1 MQRRVVLL
9 ALLASALAR
18 TSVHAADEEMEWEPM
33 VEMDRQIFPSLIV
46 STAAIKS
53 PPPDEVDEAM
63 IGDPEGLMGA
73 WIGGAP
79 DGAKVK
85 LVIKGN
91 GFMEESSVS
100 GKVPAEIGECWV
112 YPKVTWKYDALLRHR
127 QVEPLNVVME
137 LFLNGKSQ
145 GTKSETVTVRSLN
158 DCPLYAA
165 ALDEEGNVLEDA
177 EGEDLSWMFAAYVN
191 ENHPWVD
198 EVTKEALQAGI
209 VEQFD
214 GYQSGNPDVVLSQVF
229 AVWNVLQR
237 RGMKYSDIS
246 TESAA
251 STTVFSQHVRLFDES
266 VKATQANCVD
276 GSVLMASVLRKI
288 GIGSYLVLVPGHCYL
303 AFDLDK
309 QGEVILGLETTMMGS
324 ANLKKHDTKK
334 VSAELREQNKNNES
348 WGSFNAAVET
358 GSANLDSVAEKL
370 ADESEVQYQIIS
382 IAEARKFGILPLAY
396 KKE

>member
-1 MQRRVVLL
+1 MNRRAVL
-9 ALLASALAR
+9 ACLASALFSPAILL
-18 TSVHAADEEMEWEPM
+18 AAEDMAWEPM
-33 VEMDRQIFPSLIV
+33 VELDRQIFPSLIV
-46 STAAIKS
+46 STATIKAD
-53 PPPDEVDEAM
+53 PEAEVDAAV
-63 IGDPEGLMGA
+63 IGDPDGPIGA
-73 WIGGAP
+73 WINGAKP
-79 DGAKVK
+79 GAKVK

-91 GFMEESSVS
+91 AFLDESSAA
-100 GKVPAEIGECWV
+100 GTVPEDAEDCWV
-112 YPKVTWKYDALLRHR
+112 YPKVNWKFDALLRHR

-137 LFLNGKSQ
+137 LFVNGKSE

-165 ALDEEGNVLEDA
+165 AVDEDGKVVEDA
-177 EGEDLSWMFAAYVN
+177 EGEDLTWMFAAYVN

-214 GYQSGNPDVVLSQVF
+214 GYQSGDPDAVLSQVF

-251 STTVFSQHVRLFDES
+251 SDKVFSQHVRLFDES

-276 GSVLMASVLRKI
+276 GSVLFASVLRKI
-288 GIGSYLVLVPGHCYL
+288 GIHPYLVLVPGHCYL
-303 AFDLDK
+303 AFDLDA
-309 QGEVILGLETTMMGS
+309 QGESIIGLETTMMGS
-324 ANLKKHDTKK
+324 ANLKKHDAKK
-334 VSAELREQNKNNES
+334 ISADLREQNKNKES
-348 WGSFNAAVET
+348 WASFSAAIDT
-358 GSANLDSVAEKL
+358 GSTKLEAASEKF
-370 ADESEVQYQIIS
+370 ADDSEVQYQLIS
-382 IAEARKFGILPLAY
+382 IAEARKLGILPLAY

>member
-1 MQRRVVLL
+1 MNRRT
-9 ALLASALAR
+9 AISILASFLA
-18 TSVHAADEEMEWEPM
+18 TPIILSASDEMEWEPM
-33 VEMDRQIFPSLIV
+33 VEMDRQLFPSLIV
-46 STAAIKS
+46 STATIKAD
-53 PPPDEVDEAM
+53 PEAEVDEAM
-63 IGDPEGLMGA
+63 IGDPEGQIGV

-79 DGAKVK
+79 AGAKLK

-91 GFMEESSVS
+91 NFMEESTVT
-100 GKVPAEIGECWV
+100 GKVPDEIEECWV
-112 YPKVTWKYDALLRHR
+112 YPKLTWKFDALLRHR

-165 ALDEEGNVLEDA
+165 ALDQDGNVAEDVM
-177 EGEDLSWMFAAYVN
+177 GEDLSWMFAAYVN

-214 GYQSGNPDVVLSQVF
+214 GYQSGDPDKVLAQVF

-251 STTVFSQHVRLFDES
+251 STVVFSQHVRLFDES

-276 GSVLMASVLRKI
+276 GSVLFASVLRKI
-288 GIGSYLVLVPGHCYL
+288 GINPYLVLVPGHCYL
-303 AFDLDK
+303 AFDLDA
-309 QGEVILGLETTMMGS
+309 QGESGLGLETTLMGS
-324 ANLKKHDTKK
+324 ANLKKHDGKK
-334 VSAELREQNKNNES
+334 IGEELREQNKNNES
-348 WGSFNAAVET
+348 WASFNAAIET
-358 GSANLDSVAEKL
+358 GSASLDEAGDKFN
-370 ADESEVQYQIIS
+370 DESEIRYKLIS
-382 IAEARKFGILPLAY
+382 IAEARKMGILPLAY